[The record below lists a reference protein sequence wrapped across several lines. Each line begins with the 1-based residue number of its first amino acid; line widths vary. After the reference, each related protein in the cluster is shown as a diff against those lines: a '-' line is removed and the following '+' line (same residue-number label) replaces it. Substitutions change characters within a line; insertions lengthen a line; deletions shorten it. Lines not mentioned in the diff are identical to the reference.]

1 MKSKTER
8 NFMYQSAELI
18 YIFFKL
24 RNSNKIFQYFTSK
37 KSYNSFIC
45 VKNSQVGSDSMLA
58 KVVGRRDVT
67 STLMVENL
75 WLMLM
80 LMLMLMSTNGKML
93 DFGGISKVLEDI
105 REECEINSWF
115 EPLRENPRSNYKKHK
130 WK

>member
-1 MKSKTER
+1 
-8 NFMYQSAELI
+8 MYQSAELI

-105 REECEINSWF
+105 REECEINS
-115 EPLRENPRSNYKKHK
+115 
-130 WK
+130 